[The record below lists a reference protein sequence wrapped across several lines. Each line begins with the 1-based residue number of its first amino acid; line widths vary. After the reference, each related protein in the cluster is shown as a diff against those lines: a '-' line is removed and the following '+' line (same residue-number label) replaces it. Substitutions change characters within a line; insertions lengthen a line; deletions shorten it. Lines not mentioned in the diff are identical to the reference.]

1 MADELNVKQAP
12 DPKEIIWENLN
23 YPKNQRW
30 FKVLIGWLLS
40 LLVLGAITGI
50 VYILIH
56 EKGIRL
62 DNDLHGE
69 EGYTHQD
76 FV

>member
-23 YPKNQRW
+23 YPKNERW
-30 FKVLIGWLLS
+30 LKVLIGWLLS
-40 LLVLGAITGI
+40 FLVLGGITGI
-50 VYILIH
+50 VYALIRA
-56 EKGIRL
+56 KGTRL

-69 EGYTHQD
+69 
-76 FV
+76 